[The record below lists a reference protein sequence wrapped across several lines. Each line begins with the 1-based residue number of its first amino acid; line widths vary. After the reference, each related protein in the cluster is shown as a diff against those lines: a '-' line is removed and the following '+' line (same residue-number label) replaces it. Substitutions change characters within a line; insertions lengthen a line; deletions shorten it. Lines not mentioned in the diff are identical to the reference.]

1 MISFLTPEL
10 EEFKTK
16 IRTFCE
22 EKLEKNA
29 AKWDEMETFPIDS
42 FKAMADYGILKY
54 GIPEIYGGNGDSRL
68 KLDIIIEEIARV
80 DPNTAFIL
88 EVESLFN
95 QTLLLYGS
103 ESQKQIL
110 KEIVTGKKIGT
121 FAMTEPTGGTDVS
134 GINSTATYDKDT
146 NLYLLNGSKYFITN
160 ARVADYFIIFAKT
173 KPELKGKGISA
184 FLVERSFK
192 NFRVGDP
199 IKMTGFR
206 GSAIAALYYKDT
218 PVPKENLIGNENEG
232 IKIALSTFDRGR
244 VNLSALGL
252 GMLQRAFEE
261 SLSFS
266 KTRNSGGNAIISNQ
280 FIQKYI
286 ADMATDL
293 ESARLMVYNT
303 AMLID
308 KNKEFSKEAAM
319 TKLFVSEAAIRHI
332 SNAVEIWGGYGYTRG
347 TVIER
352 LARDVHNLT
361 LSLGTSEAMRMVIS
375 RQVSK

>member
-16 IRTFCE
+16 IRGFCE

-29 AKWDEMETFPIDS
+29 SKWDEMETFPLDS
-42 FKAMADYGILKY
+42 LKAMADYGILKY
-54 GIPEIYGGNGDSRL
+54 GIPELYGGIGESRL
-68 KLDIIIEEIARV
+68 KLDIIIEEVARV

-134 GINSTATYDKDT
+134 GINSTATYDPNT

-160 ARVADYFIIFAKT
+160 ASVADYFIIFAKT

-184 FLVERSFK
+184 FLVEKSFK

-206 GSAIAALYYKDT
+206 GSAIAGLYYKNT

-308 KNKEFSKEAAM
+308 QNKDFSKEAAM

-375 RQVSK
+375 RHVSK